1 MPPIHAASELSA
13 MEEIEEMELE
23 EGFGSVSGWRSSEP
37 ERRADR
43 MYSGGA
49 LSRATLPDL

>member
-13 MEEIEEMELE
+13 MEEMEEMELE

-43 MYSGGA
+43 MYFSFVSLLFGGLKA
-49 LSRATLPDL
+49 